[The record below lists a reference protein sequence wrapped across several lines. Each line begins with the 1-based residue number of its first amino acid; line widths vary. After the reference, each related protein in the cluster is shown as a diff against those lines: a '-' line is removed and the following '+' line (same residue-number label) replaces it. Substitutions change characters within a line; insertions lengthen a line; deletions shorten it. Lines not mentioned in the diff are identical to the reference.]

1 MKANNKQPTH
11 SNAKKSTS
19 PLFTQCVSDLPS
31 STAQALLQLR
41 TYIFDTAQEHS
52 DIGEL
57 SEVLRWGE
65 LSYLTEATGAG
76 TMIRLAVN
84 KQGEPALFFHCGTSL
99 IESYRAQY
107 THIFKFEG
115 NRALVIPEP
124 VQDYEAELKHC
135 IYQALTYKLKK

>member
-1 MKANNKQPTH
+1 MKATNKKPKHGT
-11 SNAKKSTS
+11 AKNSTS
-19 PLFTQCVSDLPS
+19 ALFEQCVSGLPS
-31 STAQALLQLR
+31 QTAKSLQQLR
-41 TYIFDTAQEHS
+41 TYIYAVAQEHP

-84 KQGEPALFFHCGTSL
+84 KQGEPTLFFHCGTSL
-99 IESYRAQY
+99 IETYRAQY
-107 THIFKFEG
+107 THLFKFEG

-124 VQDYEAELKHC
+124 VKEYETELKHC
-135 IYQALTYKLKK
+135 IYQALTYKLRK